1 MGLTLNSN
9 SLTLEAA
16 GGGAAAG
23 LSTADVNTLIKSN
36 TPYQFITKV
45 AADGGTVL
53 DCSNV
58 FKSSDGFTSYRVIFD
73 KLKPTANPG
82 YIFCRLAF
90 DGTIS
95 TASNYGWSNIKNE
108 GSYFSSVW
116 ETADSRWRVNNFAF
130 TESMIGFLDITDT
143 GSGSRS
149 VGTWHIGAGTSTR
162 NGGITLGTGST
173 SLTTEV
179 TGFSL
184 SLGATNNNGFA
195 SGNIKIYGINND

>member
-16 GGGAAAG
+16 GGAAAG
-23 LSTADVNTLIKSN
+23 LSTADVNTLIKNS

-45 AADGGTVL
+45 VADGGTVL

-58 FKSSDGFTSYRVIFD
+58 FNSSDGFTSYRVIFD
-73 KLKPTANPG
+73 KLKPTQNPG

-90 DGTIS
+90 GGTIDS
-95 TASNYGWSNIKNE
+95 SSIYGWSNIKNE

-116 ETADSRWRVNNFAF
+116 ETADSRWRVYNNAF

-143 GSGSRS
+143 DSGSRS
-149 VGTWHIGAGTSTR
+149 TGTWHISAGASTS
-162 NGGITLGTGST
+162 NGGITLGSGST

-184 SLGATNNNGFA
+184 NLGATNSNGFA
-195 SGNIKIYGINND
+195 SGNIKIYGINNA